1 MKGPPISMLIITA
14 ETAPSRMAEVPPRE
28 FSQLVI
34 KSLMMPM
41 TGLMPHMN
49 TPITN
54 TPPSG

>member
-1 MKGPPISMLIITA
+1 MLIITA